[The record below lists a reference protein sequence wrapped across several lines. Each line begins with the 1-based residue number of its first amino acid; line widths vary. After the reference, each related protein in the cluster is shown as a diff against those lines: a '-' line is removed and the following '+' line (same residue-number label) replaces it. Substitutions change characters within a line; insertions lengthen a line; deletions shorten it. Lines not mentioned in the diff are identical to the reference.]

1 MSQHREFVVQAR
13 DEFRKELTII
23 MSDVTPRRKWIS
35 LSDLANKL
43 STDELIAYAYGST
56 NQLHRVLVQQKAT
69 ESQHTELALE
79 RQKLEEKGAFDSS
92 E

>member
-35 LSDLANKL
+35 ISDLANKL

-69 ESQHTELALE
+69 ESQHIELALE
-79 RQKLEEKGAFDSS
+79 RQKLEENGAFDSS